1 MATKPTRFAAIYL
14 YGTDVAEPRAM
25 LEALARARAWQILET
40 HHDTR
45 GTRPELKRLQTAIMA
60 REVDAL
66 MVWDLT
72 ELGNGVLEVVGT
84 AAWLHAQGVYLYA
97 RHPDGMETHDVRG
110 RARLELIAHLAEFQA
125 YVRRQRAKGSGR
137 TTRST
142 GKR

>member
-45 GTRPELKRLQTAIMA
+45 GSRPELKRLQAAIMA
-60 REVDAL
+60 REIDAV
-66 MVWDLT
+66 MVWDLA
-72 ELGNGVLEVVGT
+72 ELGNGVLEVVETT
-84 AAWLHAQGVYLYA
+84 AWVHAQGVYLYA
-97 RHPDGMETHDVRG
+97 RHPEGTESLTVQG

-125 YVRRQRAKGSGR
+125 NVRRQRAKGSGR
-137 TTRST
+137 RNAS
-142 GKR
+142 KR